1 MDDQPGVTG
10 PISQNGITNDR
21 TPTLN
26 GTAEPGSTIT
36 IHSGGDVLGT
46 VVVPSSGQWTFT
58 PSTPLA
64 EGAHVLTATSSN
76 GNVSNAW
83 TITIDG
89 TAPDAPA
96 ITQLVDN
103 VPGGTGPV
111 GANDTTNDATP
122 TLNGTGEPGST
133 ITIRLDGVDI
143 GTAVV
148 GSSGAWTFTPTT
160 PVGDGTH
167 TLTAIATDVAGNT
180 SPVSGGFT
188 FTVDTTPPP
197 VATLATV
204 TDDAGDVKG
213 PLSSGDTTDD
223 TQPLLQGSAPDGTV
237 ITVYDGTTLLGTA
250 TLDGSGG
257 WSFTPTTP
265 LTDGP
270 HSLTIHATD
279 AAGNTSISD
288 PFELV
293 MRDLRPYSWVMLAA
307 LFINVLSL
315 SGIVF
320 SMQVYDRVIPA
331 QSYPTLYVLTIGV
344 LIATLF
350 GFVLRVAR
358 GHIMD
363 LLGKRSDLR
372 VSDRVFGHAL
382 RLRNSAIPRSTGSFI
397 SQLRELEQIREMVT
411 SSTISTIVDLPFFLL
426 FVVVLAIIAPQLAW
440 IAPVAAVIMVLPG
453 LLLQK
458 KLAELAKQSA
468 HESTLRNAVLV
479 ESVQGLEDIKLMQ
492 AENRFLQQWNSYIQ
506 ITAESGLRTRELT
519 QNLISWGMTIQ
530 SLVYAAV
537 IVVGAPMVIDGTLT
551 TGSVV
556 AASMLASRMIAPMAT
571 LCGVLARWQQVKA
584 AKEGLDSI
592 MQLPTENQREE
603 TPIRQDVLRGH
614 YLFEQ
619 AQFRYHPEDPRM
631 ALRINR
637 LEIKPGE
644 KVAILGRNGAGKSTL
659 LQAMAGGMDL
669 AGGELRLDN
678 LSLPHLD
685 VADVRRNVGFMTQ
698 NARLFYGTLREN
710 ITLGMPRATDEE
722 IFAAL
727 ELTGAASFV
736 QKLPKGLDYPIM
748 ENGVGLSGGQRQSIL
763 LARMLLRDPNI
774 VLMDEP
780 TASLDEH
787 TEREFIQR
795 LSAWLGHRTLIVAT
809 HRVPVLE
816 LVERVVVLKEGM
828 LVMDA
833 PKAQALNNS
842 RMQQQQAAAAREW
855 KNENQS
861 A

>member
-1 MDDQPGVTG
+1 MKQRDIPQGENMTDEALEQWAQAFGYVATRYRVAC
-10 PISQNGITNDR
+10 S
-21 TPTLN
+21 
-26 GTAEPGSTIT
+26 PGSLIAGAPWLKGKPMVPALTQLAREAGLTFQLLTADQHAIN
-36 IHSGGDVLGT
+36 SWRLP
-46 VVVPSSGQWTFT
+46 VVVELNDGKIGVIDNFDGEDTLEVSFFDD
-58 PSTPLA
+58 STHTNRLSMSAMLPAIRHVIALRPLA
-64 EGAHVLTATSSN
+64 ALKDSRVDAYISKYR
-76 GNVSNAW
+76 
-83 TITIDG
+83 
-89 TAPDAPA
+89 PDW
-96 ITQLVDN
+96 LY
-103 VPGGTGPV
+103 
-111 GANDTTNDATP
+111 
-122 TLNGTGEPGST
+122 
-133 ITIRLDGVDI
+133 R
-143 GTAVV
+143 
-148 GSSGAWTFTPTT
+148 
-160 PVGDGTH
+160 
-167 TLTAIATDVAGNT
+167 
-180 SPVSGGFT
+180 
-188 FTVDTTPPP
+188 
-197 VATLATV
+197 
-204 TDDAGDVKG
+204 
-213 PLSSGDTTDD
+213 
-223 TQPLLQGSAPDGTV
+223 
-237 ITVYDGTTLLGTA
+237 
-250 TLDGSGG
+250 
-257 WSFTPTTP
+257 
-265 LTDGP
+265 
-270 HSLTIHATD
+270 
-279 AAGNTSISD
+279 
-288 PFELV
+288 LV

-382 RLRNSAIPRSTGSFI
+382 RLRHSAIPRSTGSFI

-411 SSTISTIVDLPFFLL
+411 SSTISTIVDLPFFIL
-426 FVVVLAIIAPQLAW
+426 FVIVLAIIAPQLAW

-530 SLVYAAV
+530 SLVYAGV

-637 LEIKPGE
+637 LEIKAGE
-644 KVAILGRNGAGKSTL
+644 KVAILGRNGA
-659 LQAMAGGMDL
+659 
-669 AGGELRLDN
+669 
-678 LSLPHLD
+678 
-685 VADVRRNVGFMTQ
+685 
-698 NARLFYGTLREN
+698 
-710 ITLGMPRATDEE
+710 RAEE
-722 IFAAL
+722 HP
-727 ELTGAASFV
+727 S
-736 QKLPKGLDYPIM
+736 
-748 ENGVGLSGGQRQSIL
+748 
-763 LARMLLRDPNI
+763 
-774 VLMDEP
+774 EP
-780 TASLDEH
+780 
-787 TEREFIQR
+787 
-795 LSAWLGHRTLIVAT
+795 
-809 HRVPVLE
+809 
-816 LVERVVVLKEGM
+816 
-828 LVMDA
+828 
-833 PKAQALNNS
+833 
-842 RMQQQQAAAAREW
+842 
-855 KNENQS
+855 
-861 A
+861 

>member
-1 MDDQPGVTG
+1 MKTHPQYEPWLQGMLIIAKYYRLDFSAEHVRVT
-10 PISQNGITNDR
+10 INHESQSPR
-21 TPTLN
+21 QL
-26 GTAEPGSTIT
+26 
-36 IHSGGDVLGT
+36 VLEEMARQLGLGMRW
-46 VVVPSSGQWTFT
+46 VAAGAVALDPWRL
-58 PSTPLA
+58 PLLA
-64 EGAHVLTATSSN
+64 EFTGGQIAVIN
-76 GNVSNAW
+76 RMDNEGNVSVQFSG
-83 TITIDG
+83 DG
-89 TAPDAPA
+89 GLETTLTRDELGSRLKGLMVLRPLESTPDARVDDYIKPYEKNWFW
-96 ITQLVDN
+96 QLALKDWRRY
-103 VPGGTGPV
+103 
-111 GANDTTNDATP
+111 
-122 TLNGTGEPGST
+122 S
-133 ITIRLDGVDI
+133 DI
-143 GTAVV
+143 M
-148 GSSGAWTFTPTT
+148 
-160 PVGDGTH
+160 
-167 TLTAIATDVAGNT
+167 LVAL
-180 SPVSGGFT
+180 
-188 FTVDTTPPP
+188 
-197 VATLATV
+197 VA
-204 TDDAGDVKG
+204 
-213 PLSSGDTTDD
+213 
-223 TQPLLQGSAPDGTV
+223 
-237 ITVYDGTTLLGTA
+237 
-250 TLDGSGG
+250 
-257 WSFTPTTP
+257 
-265 LTDGP
+265 
-270 HSLTIHATD
+270 
-279 AAGNTSISD
+279 
-288 PFELV
+288 
-293 MRDLRPYSWVMLAA
+293 
-307 LFINVLSL
+307 NVLAL
-315 SGIVF
+315 SGMVF

-382 RLRNSAIPRSTGSFI
+382 RLRHSAIPRSTGSFI

-411 SSTISTIVDLPFFLL
+411 SSTISTIVDLPFFIL
-426 FVVVLAIIAPQLAW
+426 FVIVLAIIAPQLAW

-530 SLVYAAV
+530 SLVYAGV

-637 LEIKPGE
+637 LEIKAGE

-710 ITLGMPRATDEE
+710 ITLGMPRATDKE
-722 IFAAL
+722 IFEVL
-727 ELTGAASFV
+727 EMCGAASFV

-795 LSAWLGHRTLIVAT
+795 LGAWLGNRTLIVAT

-816 LVERVVVLKEGM
+816 LVERVVVLKDGM

-842 RMQQQQAAAAREW
+842 RMQQQQQATGREW